1 MPAAAHFVRRSPN
14 DSTGGSQHLL
24 VTLHRVAQAISHLN
38 VPIRASTLFSS
49 LCQTLL
55 ATWPLA
61 GAGHC
66 LGSGAT
72 FPPNCRVALVHCST
86 CLLCRNCS
94 FDRPPLHPPS
104 STIVHLPLAC
114 CSYFPFFPHDTTPSF
129 LACWSGPGGDWVT
142 ASGDPVSGGVANR
155 SPPSNYPPLLQ
166 LPTGHSPATGK

>member
-24 VTLHRVAQAISHLN
+24 VTHHRVAQAISHLN

-55 ATWPLA
+55 AAWPLA

-72 FPPNCRVALVHCST
+72 FPPNCRVALVHCSS
-86 CLLCRNCS
+86 CLCRNCS
-94 FDRPPLHPPS
+94 FDYPPS
-104 STIVHLPLAC
+104 PALLPFSLHSWLA
-114 CSYFPFFPHDTTPSF
+114 
-129 LACWSGPGGDWVT
+129 GVVQVGDWVT

-155 SPPSNYPPLLQ
+155 SPPSNYPPLQ
-166 LPTGHSPATGK
+166 LPTGHSPATAL